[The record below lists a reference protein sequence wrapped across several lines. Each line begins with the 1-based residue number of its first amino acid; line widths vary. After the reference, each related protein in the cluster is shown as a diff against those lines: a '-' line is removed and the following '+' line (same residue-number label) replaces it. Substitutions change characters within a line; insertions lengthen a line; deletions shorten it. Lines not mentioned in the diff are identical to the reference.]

1 MNAHDLTTH
10 CGIYCG
16 DCPRFQAPF
25 SDLAAQLLAELDNNN
40 FTAYTKLIG
49 FEHYEK
55 AVSFLK
61 LLIRLKCEIPCRLG
75 GDGCGDT
82 PCEVKKCNLAKELQG
97 CWECGD
103 FETCPQ
109 LDFLIPFCGDAPL
122 KNLCK
127 IKAQGIDTWAADRE
141 KQYPWR

>member
-1 MNAHDLTTH
+1 MKARDLTTY

-16 DCPRFQAPF
+16 DCPRYQACF
-25 SDLAAQLLAELDNNN
+25 SNLATDLMAALDENN
-40 FTAYTKLIG
+40 FAAYTKLIG

-55 AVSFLK
+55 AMSFLH
-61 LLIRLKCEIPCRLG
+61 LLTSMKCEIPCRLG
-75 GDGCGDT
+75 GDGCGEK
-82 PCEVKKCNLAKELQG
+82 PCTVKLCNSEKELQG
-97 CWECGD
+97 CWECAD

-109 LDFLIPFCGDAPL
+109 LNFLIPFCGDAPL
-122 KNLCK
+122 KNLRK